1 MATEFLDEEVDPADK
16 YLKRRSAVAPVNTKV
31 PVNVNADIENINP
44 DLKERIAALNADW
57 MANKELNPKG
67 IPLPITSGRRTREQQ
82 AAEYKAR
89 MSGSKNT
96 GFMAVNPDK
105 YPGREF
111 FHEDAV
117 DILPGILPDEY
128 LGKFGLHRPYGA
140 KDPVHVQIN
149 PKAPWAKV
157 DQDTTLPSG
166 EDVDPADRYL
176 RKPSVIAQLNTNAPA
191 AVAADTSQLS
201 GVKQEVQNQ
210 YANVKNELNAA
221 KNIITSPDYWTRQ
234 LPKQSAALADTLIG
248 GVGGAVN
255 FVGHPIARLFEA
267 TASEAKPKTE
277 AGKAIFGEGVRVP
290 TPKELLNKT
299 TELFDKPI
307 GKAFGITNDPMYN
320 QEASQRVM
328 NYISKNMDKGADA
341 ISKETGMPKAD
352 VEWFM
357 NAAIMKGVPTSVSGI
372 KKGAAITG
380 EVASKAGQQVK
391 TQFENVKQ
399 KLPGMGEENNP
410 SLRGVGA
417 AEAEKGKVRQARAH
431 ELLDP
436 IDLSRDQYTRNFK
449 DVNYA
454 REKAKD
460 AETGEPIRQHYADQ
474 NKKLI
479 NNLQLEIEQT
489 GAQKS
494 GVARSDLGEEF
505 HNIVDKY
512 KSERKQQVSDAYAAA
527 DTAGET
533 LQQVPYKSVLD
544 YIDNIKTKRPTQYEQ
559 NPILRIVEEDL
570 KANDPVNGGTIN
582 LRQMEDIRALINAET
597 EFGTSNGFHGGE
609 LRKKIDAVTK
619 DAGGTLYK
627 EARALN
633 HRFMKEFE
641 ENPGIRDITALKK
654 GLDERKIPIE
664 TLVEHSMLGGPRSR
678 VEQIFKT
685 LEQSGPEGQQMINEL
700 RGVVGEHIAEAA
712 TKGVARDIYG
722 NPVVNARGLND
733 VITKLDKSG
742 KLDLIFGKKGAER
755 YRTLNDVAIDVK
767 TVPEGSVNYSGTSAG
782 LKNLAVQLAT
792 DMGATALTG
801 YPAPVTT
808 VGTLLYK
815 HHKTKKELNK
825 VNEFLNYGKDKQ

>member
-1 MATEFLDEEVDPADK
+1 MATELLDEEIDPSAK
-16 YLKRRSAVAPVNTKV
+16 YLRRPERVAPANTKV

-128 LGKFGLHRPYGA
+128 LNKFGLHRPYGS

-157 DQDTTLPSG
+157 DQDITMPDGSDIDPS
-166 EDVDPADRYL
+166 AMYL
-176 RKPSVIAQLNTNAPA
+176 KTQGVATAPA
-191 AVAADTSQLS
+191 AVAADISQLA

-320 QEASQRVM
+320 AEASQRVM

-357 NAAIMKGVPTSVSGI
+357 NAAIMKGVPTAVSGI

-380 EVASKAGQQVK
+380 EVASKAGQQVA
-391 TQFENVKQ
+391 TQFQNVKQ
-399 KLPGMGEENNP
+399 KLPGMGEANNP

-436 IDLSRDQYTRNFK
+436 IDLSRDQYTRNFA

-460 AETGEPIRQHYADQ
+460 ALTGEPIREHYANQ

-489 GAQKS
+489 GAQKT
-494 GVARSDLGEEF
+494 GIDRSVLGEEF
-505 HNIVDKY
+505 NNVINNY
-512 KSERKQQVSDAYAAA
+512 KEQRRQQKNDAYTAA
-527 DTAGET
+527 DVAGET
-533 LQQVPYKSVLD
+533 LQQVPYKPVLD
-544 YIDNIKTKRPTQYEQ
+544 YINNIKTKRPTQYDQ
-559 NPILRIVEEDL
+559 NPILKMVEEDL
-570 KANDPVNGGTIN
+570 RANDPGKGGTIN
-582 LRQMEDIRALINAET
+582 LRQMEDIRELINAET
-597 EFGTSNGFHGGE
+597 EFGTSNGFHGG
-609 LRKKIDAVTK
+609 KIRNEIDSITK
-619 DAGGTLYK
+619 DAGGTLYQ

-633 HRFMKEFE
+633 ARFMKEFE
-641 ENPGIRDITALKK
+641 ENPGIRDITAIKR
-654 GLDERKIPIE
+654 GTTERKIPIE
-664 TLVEHSMLGGPRSR
+664 TVVEDSMLKGPRSR
-678 VEQIFKT
+678 VEEIFKT
-685 LEQSGPEGQQMINEL
+685 LEQAGPEGQAMINEL
-700 RGVVGEHIAEAA
+700 RGVVGEHIAQAA
-712 TKGVARDIYG
+712 TKGVGRDIQG
-722 NPVVNARGLND
+722 NPVVNARALND

-767 TVPEGSVNYSGTSAG
+767 TVPEGSVNYSGTAAQFR
-782 LKNLAVQLAT
+782 NLAAQIAT
-792 DMGATALTG
+792 DTAASALAG
-801 YPAPVTT
+801 VPAPITT
-808 VGTLLYK
+808 VGNIIYK
-815 HHKTKKELNK
+815 NRKAKQELTK

>member
-1 MATEFLDEEVDPADK
+1 MEVLSITYDDQDIDPSAK
-16 YLKRRSAVAPVNTKV
+16 YLKRATVAPTNTKAV
-31 PVNVNADIENINP
+31 PITGVDIENINA
-44 DLKERIAALNADW
+44 DLKERIAAMQADW
-57 MANKELNPKG
+57 LANKELNPKG

-82 AAEYKAR
+82 ANEYKAR
-89 MSGSKNT
+89 MSGSKTT

-105 YPGREF
+105 FPGREY

-128 LGKFGLHRPYGA
+128 LNKFGLHRPYGS

-157 DQDTTLPSG
+157 DQDITMPDGSDIDPS
-166 EDVDPADRYL
+166 AMYL
-176 RKPSVIAQLNTNAPA
+176 KRQGIAAPVNVVTEQPSQIA
-191 AVAADTSQLS
+191 
-201 GVKQEVQNQ
+201 GVTKEIENQ
-210 YANVKNELNAA
+210 YANVKKELGAV
-221 KNIITSPDYWTRQ
+221 KNTLSNPDYYTNQ
-234 LPKQSAALADTLIG
+234 LPKQTAALADTLIG
-248 GVGGAVN
+248 GVGGAIN
-255 FVGHPIARLFEA
+255 FIGTPIAKLFEDTSSKA
-267 TASEAKPKTE
+267 KPRSEA
-277 AGKAIFGEGVRVP
+277 AKAIFGESI

-320 QEASQRVM
+320 QEASQKVM
-328 NYISKNMDKGADA
+328 TYISQNMDKGADA

-357 NAAIMKGVPTSVSGI
+357 NAALIKGVPATASAI
-372 KKGAAITG
+372 KKGAAVTG

-391 TQFENVKQ
+391 AQYENVKS

-460 AETGEPIRQHYADQ
+460 AATGEPIREHYANQ

-489 GAQKS
+489 GAQKT
-494 GVARSDLGEEF
+494 GIDRSVLGDEF
-505 HNIVDKY
+505 NNVISNY
-512 KSERKQQVSDAYAAA
+512 KEQRRQQKNDAYAAA
-527 DTAGET
+527 DAAGET
-533 LQQVPYKSVLD
+533 LQQVPYKPVLD
-544 YIDNIKTKRPTQYEQ
+544 YINDIKTKRPTQYDQ
-559 NPILRIVEEDL
+559 NPILKMVEEDIR
-570 KANDPVNGGTIN
+570 ANDPGNAGTIN

-597 EFGTSNGFHGGE
+597 EFGTSNGFHGG
-609 LRKKIDAVTK
+609 KIRGQIDSITK
-619 DAGGTLYK
+619 DAGGSLYQ

-633 HRFMKEFE
+633 ARFMKEFE
-641 ENPGIRDITALKK
+641 ENPGIRDITAIKK
-654 GLDERKIPIE
+654 GTTERKIPIE
-664 TLVEHSMLGGPRSR
+664 TLVEDSMLKGPRSR
-678 VEQIFKT
+678 VEEIFKT
-685 LEQSGPEGQQMINEL
+685 LEQAGPEGQAMINEL
-700 RGVVGEHIAEAA
+700 RGVVGEHIAQAA
-712 TKGVARDIYG
+712 TKGVGRDIHG
-722 NPVVNARGLND
+722 NAVVNARALND

-767 TVPEGSVNYSGTSAG
+767 TVPEGSVNYSGTAAQFR
-782 LKNLAVQLAT
+782 NMAAQIAT
-792 DMGATALTG
+792 DTAASALAG
-801 YPAPVTT
+801 VPAPITT
-808 VGTLLYK
+808 VGTILYK
-815 HHKTKKELNK
+815 NRKAKQELTK

>member
-1 MATEFLDEEVDPADK
+1 MATEFLDEEIDPSAK
-16 YLKRRSAVAPVNTKV
+16 YLKRATIAPTNTKAV
-31 PVNVNADIENINP
+31 PITGVDIENINP
-44 DLKERIAALNADW
+44 DLKERIAAMKADW
-57 MANKELNPKG
+57 LANKELNPKG

-82 AAEYKAR
+82 ANEYKAR
-89 MSGSKNT
+89 MSGSKTT

-105 YPGREF
+105 FPGREY

-117 DILPGILPDEY
+117 DILPGVVPDEY
-128 LGKFGLHRPYGA
+128 LNKFGLHRPYGS

-157 DQDTTLPSG
+157 DQDITMPDGSDIDPS
-166 EDVDPADRYL
+166 AMYL
-176 RKPSVIAQLNTNAPA
+176 KRQGVAAPA
-191 AVAADTSQLS
+191 NVVTEQPSQIA
-201 GVKQEVQNQ
+201 GVTKEIENQ
-210 YANVKNELNAA
+210 YANVKKELGAV
-221 KNIITSPDYWTRQ
+221 KNTLSNPDYYTNQ
-234 LPKQSAALADTLIG
+234 LPKQTAALADTLIG

-255 FVGHPIARLFEA
+255 FIGTPIAKLFEA
-267 TASEAKPKTE
+267 TASNAKPRSE
-277 AGKAIFGEGVRVP
+277 AAKAVFGESV

-320 QEASQRVM
+320 AEASQRVM

-357 NAAIMKGVPTSVSGI
+357 NAAMIKGVPMAADLTKKGI
-372 KKGAAITG
+372 KATG

-391 TQFENVKQ
+391 AQYENVKQ

-460 AETGEPIRQHYADQ
+460 AATGEPIREHYANQ

-489 GAQKS
+489 GAQKT
-494 GVARSDLGEEF
+494 GIDRSVLGDEF
-505 HNIVDKY
+505 NNVINNY
-512 KSERKQQVSDAYAAA
+512 KEQRRQQKNEAYDAA
-527 DTAGET
+527 DAAGET
-533 LQQVPYKSVLD
+533 LQQVPYQPVLD
-544 YIDNIKTKRPTQYEQ
+544 YINNIKTKRPTQYDQ

-582 LRQMEDIRALINAET
+582 LRQMEDIRKLINEET
-597 EFGTSNGFHGGE
+597 EYGTSNGHHGGE
-609 LRKKIDAVTK
+609 IRKKIDSITK
-619 DAGGTLYK
+619 DAGGTLYQ

-633 HRFMKEFE
+633 ARFMKEFE
-641 ENPGIRDITALKK
+641 ENPGIRDITAIKK
-654 GLDERKIPIE
+654 GTTERKIPIE
-664 TLVEHSMLGGPRSR
+664 TLVEDSMLKGPRSR
-678 VEQIFKT
+678 VEEIFKT
-685 LEQSGPEGQQMINEL
+685 LEQAGPEGQAMINEL
-700 RGVVGEHIAEAA
+700 RGVVGEHIAQAA
-712 TKGVARDIYG
+712 TKSVGRDIQG
-722 NPVVNARGLND
+722 NPVVNARALND

-767 TVPEGSVNYSGTSAG
+767 TVPEGSVNYSGTAAQFR
-782 LKNLAVQLAT
+782 NLAAQIAT
-792 DMGATALTG
+792 DTAASALAG
-801 YPAPVTT
+801 VPAPITT
-808 VGTLLYK
+808 VGTILYK
-815 HHKTKKELNK
+815 NRQAKKELNK

>member
-1 MATEFLDEEVDPADK
+1 MEVLSITYDDQDIDPSAK
-16 YLKRRSAVAPVNTKV
+16 YLKRPEKVAPVNTKV

-44 DLKERIAALNADW
+44 DLKERIAAMNADW

-89 MSGSKNT
+89 MSGSKTT

-128 LGKFGLHRPYGA
+128 LNKFGLHRPYGA

-157 DQDTTLPSG
+157 DQDITMPDG
-166 EDVDPADRYL
+166 EDIDPSAMYL
-176 RKPSVIAQLNTNAPA
+176 KTQGVAAAPA
-191 AVAADTSQLS
+191 TVVADTSQLA
-201 GVKQEVQNQ
+201 GVKQEMQNQ
-210 YANVKNELNAA
+210 YANVRKELGAVKNTLSDPNYY
-221 KNIITSPDYWTRQ
+221 KNQ
-234 LPKQSAALADTLIG
+234 LPKQTAALADTLIG
-248 GVGGAVN
+248 GVGGAIN
-255 FVGHPIARLFEA
+255 FIGTPIAKLFEDTSSKA
-267 TASEAKPKTE
+267 KPRSEA
-277 AGKAIFGEGVRVP
+277 AKAIFGESI

-357 NAAIMKGVPTSVSGI
+357 NAALIKGVPMAADLT
-372 KKGAAITG
+372 KKGVKTAG
-380 EVASKAGQQVK
+380 ELTSKAGQQVA
-391 TQFENVKQ
+391 TQFQNVKQ
-399 KLPGMGEENNP
+399 KLPGMGEANNP

-436 IDLSRDQYTRNFK
+436 IDLSRDQYTRNFA

-460 AETGEPIRQHYADQ
+460 ALTGEPIREHYANQ

-489 GAQKS
+489 GAQKT
-494 GVARSDLGEEF
+494 GIDRSILGEEF
-505 HNIVDKY
+505 NNVINNY
-512 KSERKQQVSDAYAAA
+512 KEQRRQQKNDAYAAA
-527 DTAGET
+527 DAAGET
-533 LQQVPYKSVLD
+533 LQQIPYKPVLD
-544 YIDNIKTKRPTQYEQ
+544 YIENIKTKRPTQYDQ
-559 NPILRIVEEDL
+559 NPILKMVEEDL
-570 KANDPVNGGTIN
+570 RANDPGKGGTIN

-597 EFGTSNGFHGGE
+597 EFGTSNGFHGG
-609 LRKKIDAVTK
+609 KIRNEIDSITK
-619 DAGGTLYK
+619 DAGGTLYQ

-633 HRFMKEFE
+633 ARFMKEFE
-641 ENPGIRDITALKK
+641 ENPGIRDITAIKR
-654 GLDERKIPIE
+654 GTTERKIPIE
-664 TLVEHSMLGGPRSR
+664 TVVEDSMLKGPRSR
-678 VEQIFKT
+678 VEEIFKT
-685 LEQSGPEGQQMINEL
+685 LEQAGPEGQAMINEL
-700 RGVVGEHIAEAA
+700 RGVVGEHIAQAA
-712 TKGVARDIYG
+712 TKGVGRDIQG
-722 NPVVNARGLND
+722 NPVVNARALND

-767 TVPEGSVNYSGTSAG
+767 TVPEGSVNYSGTAAQFR
-782 LKNLAVQLAT
+782 NLAAQIAT
-792 DMGATALTG
+792 DTAASALAG
-801 YPAPVTT
+801 VPAPITT
-808 VGTLLYK
+808 VGNILYK
-815 HHKTKKELNK
+815 NRKAKQELTK

>member
-1 MATEFLDEEVDPADK
+1 MATEFLDEEIDPAAK
-16 YLKRRSAVAPVNTKV
+16 YLIRAERVAPANTKV

-149 PKAPWAKV
+149 PKATWAKV
-157 DQDTTLPSG
+157 DQDITMPDG
-166 EDVDPADRYL
+166 EDIDPSAMYL
-176 RKPSVIAQLNTNAPA
+176 KTQGVVTAPA
-191 AVAADTSQLS
+191 GVVADKSQLA
-201 GVKQEVQNQ
+201 GVKQEMQNQ
-210 YANVKNELNAA
+210 YANVRKELGAVKNTLSN
-221 KNIITSPDYWTRQ
+221 PDYYTNQ
-234 LPKQSAALADTLIG
+234 LPKQTAALADTLIG
-248 GVGGAVN
+248 GVGGAIN
-255 FVGHPIARLFEA
+255 FIGTPIAKLFEDTSSKA
-267 TASEAKPKTE
+267 KPRSEA
-277 AGKAIFGEGVRVP
+277 AKAIFGESV

-357 NAAIMKGVPTSVSGI
+357 NAALIKGVPMAADLT
-372 KKGAAITG
+372 KKGVKTAG
-380 EVASKAGQQVK
+380 ELTSKAGQQVA

-399 KLPGMGEENNP
+399 KLPGMGEANNP

-436 IDLSRDQYTRNFK
+436 IDLSRDQYTRNFA

-460 AETGEPIRQHYADQ
+460 ALTGEPIREHYANQ

-489 GAQKS
+489 GAQKT
-494 GVARSDLGEEF
+494 GIDRSVLGEEF
-505 HNIVDKY
+505 NNVINNY
-512 KSERKQQVSDAYAAA
+512 KEQRRQQKDDAYTAA

-533 LQQVPYKSVLD
+533 LQQVPYQPMLD
-544 YIDNIKTKRPTQYEQ
+544 YINNIKTKRPTVYEQ
-559 NPILRIVEEDL
+559 NPILRMVEEDL
-570 KANDPVNGGTIN
+570 RANDPGNAGTIN
-582 LRQMEDIRALINAET
+582 LRQMEDIRKLINEET
-597 EFGTSNGFHGGE
+597 EYGTSNGHHGGE
-609 LRKKIDAVTK
+609 IRKKIDAVTK
-619 DAGGTLYK
+619 DAGGTLYQ

-633 HRFMKEFE
+633 ARFMKEFE
-641 ENPGIRDITALKK
+641 ENPGIRDIIAIKK
-654 GLDERKIPIE
+654 GTTERKIPIE
-664 TLVEHSMLGGPRSR
+664 TVVEDSMLKGPRSR
-678 VEQIFKT
+678 VEEIFKT
-685 LEQSGPEGQQMINEL
+685 LEQSGPEGQAMINEL
-700 RGVVGEHIAEAA
+700 RGVVGEHIAQAA
-712 TKGVARDIYG
+712 TKGVGRDIQG
-722 NPVVNARGLND
+722 NPVVNARALNE

-767 TVPEGSVNYSGTSAG
+767 TVPEGSVNYSGTAAQFR
-782 LKNLAVQLAT
+782 NLAAQIAT
-792 DMGATALTG
+792 DTAASALAG
-801 YPAPVTT
+801 VPAPITT
-808 VGTLLYK
+808 VGTILYK
-815 HHKTKKELNK
+815 NRQAKKELNK

>member
-1 MATEFLDEEVDPADK
+1 MATEFLDEEIDPAAK
-16 YLKRRSAVAPVNTKV
+16 YLTRAERVAPVNTKV

-44 DLKERIAALNADW
+44 NLKERIAAMNADW

-89 MSGSKNT
+89 MSGSKTT

-105 YPGREF
+105 YPGREY

-128 LGKFGLHRPYGA
+128 LNKFGLHRPYGA

-157 DQDTTLPSG
+157 DQDITMPDG
-166 EDVDPADRYL
+166 EDIDPSAMYL
-176 RKPSVIAQLNTNAPA
+176 KTQGVVTAPA
-191 AVAADTSQLS
+191 SVVAPEVKGQLA
-201 GVKQEVQNQ
+201 GVKQEMQNQ
-210 YANVKNELNAA
+210 YANVRKELGAVKNTLSN
-221 KNIITSPDYWTRQ
+221 PDYYTNQ
-234 LPKQSAALADTLIG
+234 LPKQTAALADTLIG
-248 GVGGAVN
+248 GVGGAIN
-255 FVGHPIARLFEA
+255 FIGTPIAKLFED
-267 TASEAKPKTE
+267 TSSKAKPRTE
-277 AGKAIFGEGVRVP
+277 AGKAIFGDDRSI
-290 TPKELLNKT
+290 TPRDIVNYT
-299 TELFDKPI
+299 TQLFDKPI

-320 QEASQRVM
+320 AEASQKLM
-328 NYISKNMDKGADA
+328 TYISQNMDKGADA

-357 NAAIMKGVPTSVSGI
+357 NAALIKGVPMAADLT
-372 KKGAAITG
+372 KKGVKAAG
-380 EVASKAGQQVK
+380 ELTSKAGQQVS
-391 TQFENVKQ
+391 TQFQNVKQ

-417 AEAEKGKVRQARAH
+417 AEADKGRVRQARAH

-460 AETGEPIRQHYADQ
+460 AATGEPIREHYATQ

-489 GAQKS
+489 GAQKT
-494 GVARSDLGEEF
+494 GIDRSILGEEF
-505 HNIVDKY
+505 NNVINNY
-512 KSERKQQVSDAYAAA
+512 KEQRRQQKNDAYTAA
-527 DTAGET
+527 DVAGET
-533 LQQVPYKSVLD
+533 LQQVPYKPMLD
-544 YIDNIKTKRPTQYEQ
+544 YINNIKTKRPTQYDQ
-559 NPILRIVEEDL
+559 NPILKIVEEDL
-570 KANDPVNGGTIN
+570 RANDPGNAGTIN
-582 LRQMEDIRALINAET
+582 LRQMEDIRALINKET
-597 EFGTSNGFHGGE
+597 EYGTSNGHHGGE
-609 LRKKIDAVTK
+609 IRKQIDAVTK
-619 DAGGTLYK
+619 DAGGTLYQ

-633 HRFMKEFE
+633 ARFMKEFE
-641 ENPGIRDITALKK
+641 ENPGIRDILAIKK
-654 GLDERKIPIE
+654 GTTERKIPIE
-664 TLVEHSMLGGPRSR
+664 TVVEDSMLKGPRSR
-678 VEQIFKT
+678 VEEIFKT
-685 LEQSGPEGQQMINEL
+685 LEQAGPEGQAMISEL
-700 RGVVGEHIAEAA
+700 RGVVGEHIAQAA
-712 TKGVARDIYG
+712 TKGVGRDIHG
-722 NPVVNARGLND
+722 NPVVNARALND

-767 TVPEGSVNYSGTSAG
+767 TVPEGSVNYSGSAAQFR
-782 LKNLAVQLAT
+782 NLAAQIAT
-792 DMGATALTG
+792 DTAASALAG
-801 YPAPVTT
+801 VPAPITT
-808 VGTLLYK
+808 VGNIIYK
-815 HHKTKKELNK
+815 NRKAKQELTK